1 VICDLS
7 EAIQAGGVTVMD
19 SWKERSVM
27 GDKSQKDKNKG
38 LKQKAAKEA
47 KKEKKRRAKQERA
60 SDSNALIRQ

>member
-1 VICDLS
+1 MICDLS

-38 LKQKAAKEA
+38 LKQKVAKEA
-47 KKEKKRRAKQERA
+47 QKEKRRREKQERA
-60 SDSNALIRQ
+60 PGSNVLGQ